1 VGVNLVTRVRKF
13 SIQTQTFSASDHD
26 VQDGCVTPGTH
37 KLLRFD
43 FLSHNAGDA
52 DLVIGSPAAR
62 PDLFV
67 WSAAHGHYHL
77 KDFNQFLL
85 FDAAGNL
92 ATVGYKQAFCAIDI
106 ERISSLASASGRFHD
121 CNSNQGIS
129 AGWADVYSA
138 FLPCQF
144 IVLDAVPNGDY
155 TLQSTTNTQRK
166 VGEDCYGD
174 NTIWTGL
181 RITGNTVQEI
191 DPPFIPEDRIPFNR
205 ANVAAVQVGGRWKV
219 AEGSHW
225 MLDTGTSQGEAQR
238 AVEIINHYRLSSL
251 CFVGRPR
258 CGDVSP
264 MMYWLTDS
272 GRAPSGQLP
281 GEDAI
286 GFDRSNLAVVQI
298 GDRWKVVEGTHWL
311 LDFGPGQGNAVA
323 ALHFI
328 RKYRFDEICFVGR
341 PDPSMTYFKT
351 HGRRRVVIDVID
363 PRRIEAAIDSPVWW
377 RDQDERALAKSPW
390 LDFSAECPGTGPS
403 LRQHPG
409 FVIEARDAKSSEI
422 VQQHGITGLKVGG
435 VTEIRLATPAAVVD
449 IGIAY
454 FGVPPTVTAYAGGKA
469 LAEGALDPVQ
479 RQIENVRLLGAGID
493 RVTINSPDGETL
505 VSYVR
510 SVPEDGR
517 KRTPRGGRRKS

>member
-1 VGVNLVTRVRKF
+1 
-13 SIQTQTFSASDHD
+13 
-26 VQDGCVTPGTH
+26 VQDGCVTPGSH

-85 FDAAGNL
+85 FDAAGSL
-92 ATVGYKQAFCAIDI
+92 ATTGYKQAFCAIDI
-106 ERISSLASASGRFHD
+106 ERISSAASASGRFHD

-138 FLPCQF
+138 FLACQF
-144 IVLDAVPNGDY
+144 IVLDGVPDGDY
-155 TLQSTTNTQRK
+155 TLQSTTNTQHK

-181 RITGNTVQEI
+181 RIAGNTVQEI
-191 DPPFIPEDRIPFNR
+191 APPFIPEDRIPFNR
-205 ANVAAVQVGGRWKV
+205 ATVAAVQVGGRWKV

-225 MLDTGTSQGEAQR
+225 MLDTGTSQAEAQR
-238 AVEIINHYRLSSL
+238 AVDIINHYRLASL

-264 MMYWLTDS
+264 MMYWLAGA

-286 GFDRSNLAVVQI
+286 AFDRSNLAVVQI

-311 LDFGPGQGNAVA
+311 LDFGPGQGNAIA

-351 HGRRRVVIDVID
+351 HGRRRIVIDVID
-363 PRRIEAAIDSPVWW
+363 PRRIEDAIDPPTWW
-377 RDQDERALAKSPW
+377 REQAKLAVAKSPW
-390 LDFSAECPGTGPS
+390 LDLSAECPGTGPS
-403 LRQHPG
+403 LREYAG
-409 FVIEARDAKSSEI
+409 FAVEVRGAKRSEI
-422 VQQHGITGLKVGG
+422 VERHGISGLALGRE
-435 VTEIRLATPAAVVD
+435 TEIRLGEPSAVVD
-449 IGIAY
+449 VGIAH
-454 FGVPPTVTAYAGGKA
+454 FGEPPTVTAYAGNTTVA
-469 LAEGALDPVQ
+469 RLAPDAVQ
-479 RQIENVRLLGAGID
+479 RQIENLRLLGRAIE
-493 RVTINSPDGETL
+493 RLTIASPDGEAVL
-505 VSYVR
+505 NYVR
-510 SVPEDGR
+510 TQPEARRGAARR
-517 KRTPRGGRRKS
+517 KRRAR

>member
-1 VGVNLVTRVRKF
+1 MGVNLVTRVRNF
-13 SIQTQTFSASDHD
+13 SIQNQTFSASDHD
-26 VQDGCVTPGTH
+26 VQDGCVTPGSH

-106 ERISSLASASGRFHD
+106 ERISSTASASGRFHD

-138 FLPCQF
+138 FLACQF
-144 IVLDAVPNGDY
+144 IVLDGVPDGDY
-155 TLQSTTNTQRK
+155 TLQSTTNTQHK

-191 DPPFIPEDRIPFNR
+191 DPPFVPEDRIPFNR
-205 ANVAAVQVGGRWKV
+205 ANVAAIQAGGRWKV

-225 MLDTGTSQGEAQR
+225 MLDTGTSPWEAER
-238 AVEIINHYRLSSL
+238 AVEIINHYGLAAL

-258 CGDVSP
+258 CGDVTP
-264 MMYWLTDS
+264 MMYWLNDT

-286 GFDRSNLAVVQI
+286 AFDRSNLAVVQI

-351 HGRRRVVIDVID
+351 HGRRRIVIDLID
-363 PRRIEAAIDSPVWW
+363 PRRIEAAIDPPIWW
-377 RDQDERALAKSPW
+377 HKQDELALAKSPW
-390 LDFSAECPGTGPS
+390 LDLGSECEGGGPS
-403 LRQHPG
+403 RREHAG
-409 FVIEARDAKSSEI
+409 FEVEVRGAKKSEI
-422 VQQHGITGLKVGG
+422 VERHGITGLAIERETV
-435 VTEIRLATPAAVVD
+435 IRLAEPADVVD
-449 IGIAY
+449 VGIAH
-454 FGVPPTVTAYAGGKA
+454 FGEPPTVTAYAGKKA
-469 LAEGALDPVQ
+469 ITKFAPDAVQ
-479 RQIENVRLLGAGID
+479 RQIENVRLVGTGID
-493 RVTINSPDGETL
+493 RVAITSPDGEAVL
-505 VSYVR
+505 SYIR
-510 SVPEDGR
+510 SQPKEKRRTAAR
-517 KRTPRGGRRKS
+517 KRRTR